1 MCTDNKNRRILILG
15 AGHQQLKLIAKARS
29 RGAVVIVL
37 DRDRNAPAVSL
48 ASQYIECDMLDIK
61 KAIKIAH
68 EYRIDSIATGGSD
81 QVMVTVAAVAK
92 SCQLPCHLTEEAAF
106 RATNKVAMTQAYK
119 KLGVPIGQRIF
130 VKEKFE
136 DNTLEELHYPLV
148 IKPVDAQGQI
158 GTSLIQDHT
167 LLRKSV
173 ELALKH
179 SRSKTVAVEEF
190 IEGPEIAAGAWLEK
204 GKLNLIAVT
213 DRVTY
218 NPPPAIGISL
228 QHILPS
234 KTAADAYQNIAD
246 ILSRVARAY
255 EITDGPLHAQL
266 IMSQDGPRV
275 MEVGCRFGGANEV
288 DLYKHTLGIDILEK
302 TLDLAFGDFHPLNFD
317 FRRDGF
323 QCHGLINLVVA
334 REGVLAR
341 HEPLDR
347 YLETG
352 KIVDGGWYKK
362 DGFVQHKIMDAYGR
376 IGWFLVTGNNRNSVL
391 EQAAEV
397 YSQLQVSSVSG
408 ENLIFWPDNQYLN
421 LCDR

>member
-1 MCTDNKNRRILILG
+1 
-15 AGHQQLKLIAKARS
+15 
-29 RGAVVIVL
+29 
-37 DRDRNAPAVSL
+37 
-48 ASQYIECDMLDIK
+48 
-61 KAIKIAH
+61 
-68 EYRIDSIATGGSD
+68 
-81 QVMVTVAAVAK
+81 MVTVAAVAK

-119 KLGVPIGQRIF
+119 KFGVPIGQRIF
-130 VKEKFE
+130 VKENFE
-136 DNTLEELHYPLV
+136 DNSLEELHYPLV

-167 LLRKSV
+167 LLRKSI

-362 DGFVQHKIMDAYGR
+362 DGFVQRKITDAYGR
-376 IGWFLVTGNNRNSVL
+376 IGWFLVTGRHRESVL

-397 YSQLQVSSVSG
+397 YSQLQVSSLSG